1 MINRIYRLMDTDRIN
16 MVLREVEL
24 ASDVV
29 VSRPKY
35 LSVCA
40 ADQRY
45 FQGKRKRETM
55 RQKLPMALIHEATA
69 TVLNDPTGRFAQGSC
84 VVPVPLIAHGSSTT
98 KPNYDERGVFRSSG
112 KDGFLCDF
120 ITSSPNELIEIN
132 DDETVIFV
140 FSELISV
147 VCNALEAFEQSCVTE
162 KTSFGVWGDGSMGYV
177 VGVLLRCLYPQARLH
192 VFGKTMR
199 KLHRFSFADDVFLID
214 DVPQGLRVAH
224 AFECVGDV
232 GSEVAVRQ
240 IINVILPQG
249 CIALLGVSE
258 EEVSVNTRVVL
269 EKGLRL
275 LGNNRSSIDDFR
287 KAVNLIST
295 NTYCR
300 KYLETLVSEIIEI
313 RSESDIKKFF
323 EQDLLNDFKTVGKWM
338 I

>member
-1 MINRIYRLMDTDRIN
+1 MINRVYRLMDTSRID

-24 ASDVV
+24 DNKLV

-35 LSVCA
+35 LSICA

-55 RQKLPMALIHEATA
+55 RRKLPMALIHEATA
-69 TVLNDPTGRFAQGSC
+69 VVLNDPTGRFSQGAY
-84 VVPVPLIAHGSSTT
+84 VVPVPLITHGNTAA
-98 KPNYDERGVFRSSG
+98 KPNYDEQSEFRSSG

-120 ITSSPNELIEIN
+120 ITSSPDELIEI
-132 DDETVIFV
+132 DDKETVIFV
-140 FSELISV
+140 FSELVSV

-162 KTSFGVWGDGSMGYV
+162 KASFGVWGDGSMGYV
-177 VGVLLRCLYPQARLH
+177 VGVLLRCLYPQTRLY

-214 DVPQGLRVAH
+214 DVPQTLRIGH
-224 AFECVGDV
+224 AFECAGDV

-240 IINVILPQG
+240 IINLILPQG

-275 LGNNRSSIDDFR
+275 IGNSRSSTQDFR
-287 KAVNLIST
+287 KAVGLIST
-295 NTYCR
+295 NIFCR
-300 KYLETLVSEIIEI
+300 KHLETLVSEIVEI
-313 RSESDIKKFF
+313 RCESDIKKFF
-323 EQDLLNDFKTVGKWM
+323 EQDLLNDFKTVGKWL